1 MLEDDEAMLEPDVPS
16 VNKRS
21 GKEPTDIA
29 DIIADSAGSEQRF
42 NPTFHPNNG
51 PYGRFPA
58 PSIPPAT
65 NGRTRRPTTPAA
77 AAAAAAGPSGNNR
90 QAQRTPYANQFEF
103 VDDNSLL
110 GSGNFD
116 VLGGGVFRDTT
127 DYRPYINSNAAQFYP
142 PSPPTQ
148 DTFRPNQQFYPLG
161 QPPSQQLGN
170 FAPQPIQQNQPPA
183 YNTPSYPTSFFDDDF
198 FSNFRDFADVN
209 QDYRN

>member
-1 MLEDDEAMLEPDVPS
+1 MLEPDLPLETKRT
-16 VNKRS
+16 NKQ
-21 GKEPTDIA
+21 PTDIA
-29 DIIADSAGSEQRF
+29 DIIADSTGAEQRF
-42 NPTFHPNNG
+42 TPTFHPNNG
-51 PYGRFPA
+51 PYGRYPSPQVNAPA
-58 PSIPPAT
+58 PAPA
-65 NGRTRRPTTPAA
+65 RSRRPNSQPV
-77 AAAAAAGPSGNNR
+77 GPTGTR
-90 QAQRTPYANQFEF
+90 QAQRVQFNNQFEF

-127 DYRPYINSNAAQFYP
+127 DYRPYINTNAQYYP
-142 PSPPTQ
+142 PSPPAQ

-170 FAPQPIQQNQPPA
+170 FGPQQPPIPQQQPPA
-183 YNTPSYPTSFFDDDF
+183 YNVPSYPTSFFDDDF